1 MHFLKKKKN
10 KILTL
15 VLVASLATSLS
26 FGSVIY
32 YSFSD
37 ANISFDT
44 SSNGITDAELAP
56 INNATNDAV
65 VSNRDN
71 KLKPSPE
78 KIIRETETNTERLV
92 IPTVK
97 KDDKVNEAAKPETKP
112 EIRRPDNNTVRPIRT
127 RSTTK
132 IVINGVTV
140 EAEIEGSPAFHV
152 HSEDTRR
159 RITNPTKPYQN
170 HTVDKIL
177 SVKVTEE
184 LRRSVISES
193 LNAGEGYDSG
203 AALFNNSLFNVFDKD
218 LSNTNDV
225 EKTLE
230 ELEAV
235 ANQNAS
241 VYENTLERY
250 KRLLDSDNVVN
261 FLKPGAKE
269 KYEELKPK
277 FKTNK
282 QRYIWLIANLDKNK
296 FTKIASTSEKYLAQ
310 GLTISPRSAF
320 INEKGEIDSNGWG
333 PPAEYNTVTSRIQ
346 KDNSTYRVFDYDTHY
361 NRSSDSIE
369 SGNYPGWTKT
379 DVTNQ
384 YTSKYD
390 FQEGQGITISELK
403 RDKATDAKD
412 KINSGLVLEID
423 VSKDYAYKKTKDLI
437 KKLKENKQTI
447 TSYRIKN
454 MGEKDSAQNFIE
466 ILSELPEEIPQ
477 LELFFSDKATNTAS
491 LIALENKKIKD
502 LSLYTNGNSLR
513 RSWSYNPLALRNTTW
528 INTIDYNVSA
538 EYSKHEK
545 ISTRI
550 TFNTLAF
557 DQKDYEKDGDYSRI
571 NDGLRMVYYARNNE
585 PFFQGGFGPGL
596 SPDKSLGENS
606 YPTGLDFTRIPKIK
620 SLRGLRFDDEYN
632 SSNRSRK
639 ITELTLYNTGSAFDI
654 SVEELNNANLEHLST
669 GEGNPEKPKIYFS
682 NGNETT
688 SIKITG
694 QGTISDKGRE
704 YLSKYFEYGESFK
717 GRPKQV
723 EVESGA
729 TELKKQL
736 ENWGF
741 NVSVSNGR
749 EFT

>member
-1 MHFLKKKKN
+1 MYFLKKKKN

-15 VLVASLATSLS
+15 VLVTSLATSLS

-71 KLKPSPE
+71 KLKPSPKEEIRKTDSTE
-78 KIIRETETNTERLV
+78 KLV
-92 IPTVK
+92 IPTVR
-97 KDDKVNEAAKPETKP
+97 KDDKVTEVAKPEFKP
-112 EIRRPDNNTVRPIRT
+112 EIRKPDSSNIKPAIT
-127 RSTTK
+127 RSTRK
-132 IVINGVTV
+132 IYISGVEV
-140 EAEIEGSPAFHV
+140 EAEVEGPPGFHV
-152 HSEDTRR
+152 HEEDKRR
-159 RITNPTKPYQN
+159 GISNPKKPYQN
-170 HTVDKIL
+170 QSVGKIL
-177 SVKVTEE
+177 NVKVTNE
-184 LRRSVISES
+184 LRNSVIKNS
-193 LNAGEGYDSG
+193 LTGGEGYDKG
-203 AALFNNSLFNVFDKD
+203 AGLFNNSLFNVFDKD

-230 ELEAV
+230 ELEVV

-241 VYENTLERY
+241 VYENTLESY

-261 FLKPGAKE
+261 FLKEGAKE

-296 FTKIASTSEKYLAQ
+296 FTKIASTSEKYLKE
-310 GLTISPRSAF
+310 GLTISPRNAF
-320 INEKGEIDSNGWG
+320 INENGEIDSNGWG
-333 PPAEYNTVTSRIQ
+333 PPNEFNTVTSRIQ
-346 KDNSTYRVFDYDTHY
+346 NDNSNYRTFSYDTPY
-361 NRSSDSIE
+361 NRSSHSIE
-369 SGNYPGWTKT
+369 SGNYPGWTKK
-379 DVTNQ
+379 DVTST
-384 YTSKYD
+384 YTKDYG
-390 FQEGQGITISELK
+390 FEEGKGITISELT
-403 RDKATDAKD
+403 RDKPTTAKD
-412 KINSGLVLEID
+412 KINQGLVLEID
-423 VSKDYAYKKTKDLI
+423 ASKDYAYGKTKELI
-437 KKLKENKQTI
+437 KKFKEKNQKI

-466 ILSELPEEIPQ
+466 ILSELPEHIPQ

-491 LIALENKKIKD
+491 LIALENKKIDD

-513 RSWSYNPLALRNTTW
+513 RSWSYNPLALKNITW

-538 EYSKHEK
+538 EYSKYEK

-606 YPTGLDFTRIPKIK
+606 YPTGLDFTRIPKIR

-639 ITELTLYNTGSAFDI
+639 ITELTLYNTGSAFNI

-694 QGTISDKGRE
+694 QGRISEKGRE
-704 YLSKYFEYGESFK
+704 YLSKYFKYGESFK
-717 GRPKQV
+717 GRPHLV

-736 ENWGF
+736 ESWGF
-741 NVSVSNGR
+741 NVNVSNGR

>member
-32 YSFSD
+32 YSFFD

-71 KLKPSPE
+71 KLKPSPKEEIRKTDSTE
-78 KIIRETETNTERLV
+78 KLV
-92 IPTVK
+92 IPTVRK
-97 KDDKVNEAAKPETKP
+97 EDKVTDSAKPEFKP
-112 EIRRPDNNTVRPIRT
+112 EIRKPDSSNIKPTVT
-127 RSTTK
+127 RSTRT
-132 IVINGVTV
+132 IVISGVEV
-140 EAEIEGSPAFHV
+140 EAEVEGPPGFHV
-152 HSEDTRR
+152 HKEDVARG
-159 RITNPTKPYQN
+159 IANPKKPYQN
-170 HTVDKIL
+170 QSVGKIL
-177 SVKVTEE
+177 NVKVTDD
-184 LRRSVISES
+184 LRRGVIRES
-193 LNAGEGYDSG
+193 LTGGEGYDKG

-261 FLKPGAKE
+261 FLKEGAKE

-333 PPAEYNTVTSRIQ
+333 PPNEFNTVTSRIQ
-346 KDNSTYRVFDYDTHY
+346 NDNSNYRTFSYDTPY
-361 NRSSDSIE
+361 NRPSDSVE
-369 SGNYPGWTKT
+369 SGNYPGWTKK
-379 DVTNQ
+379 DVTST
-384 YTSKYD
+384 YTKDYG
-390 FQEGQGITISELK
+390 FEEGKGITISELT
-403 RDKATDAKD
+403 RDKPTNAKD
-412 KINSGLVLEID
+412 KINKGLVLEID
-423 VSKDYAYKKTKDLI
+423 ASKDYAYGKTKELI
-437 KKLKENKQTI
+437 KKIKEKNQKI

-466 ILSELPEEIPQ
+466 ILSELPEHIPQ

-491 LIALENKKIKD
+491 LIALENKKIDD

-513 RSWSYNPLALRNTTW
+513 RSWSYNPLALKNTAW

-538 EYSKHEK
+538 EYSKHET

-606 YPTGLDFTRIPKIK
+606 YPTGLDFTRIPKIR

-694 QGTISDKGRE
+694 QGKISDRGRE

-717 GRPKQV
+717 GRPHIV

-741 NVSVSNGR
+741 NVSESTGR
-749 EFT
+749 SFT

>member
-1 MHFLKKKKN
+1 MHILKKKKS
-10 KILTL
+10 KILAMA
-15 VLVASLATSLS
+15 LVASLATSLS

-56 INNATNDAV
+56 INNATNDAII
-65 VSNRDN
+65 SNRDN
-71 KLKPSPE
+71 KLKPSTE
-78 KIIRETETNTERLV
+78 KIIRETDKNIEKLV

-97 KDDKVNEAAKPETKP
+97 KDEKIDAAKPETKP
-112 EIRRPDNNTVRPIRT
+112 DIIRPNSGSKP
-127 RSTTK
+127 RSSRFSTK
-132 IVINGVTV
+132 IYINGVEV

-152 HSEDTRR
+152 HSEDVTRK
-159 RITNPTKPYQN
+159 IANPTRPYQN

-177 SVKVTEE
+177 SIKVTDE
-184 LRRSVISES
+184 LRNSVINDS
-193 LNAGEGYDSG
+193 LTGSSGGYDSG
-203 AALFNNSLFNVFDKD
+203 AALFNNSLFNVYDQELSKTTD
-218 LSNTNDV
+218 LNKS
-225 EKTLE
+225 LE
-230 ELEAV
+230 SLEAV
-235 ANQNAS
+235 ANQNS
-241 VYENTLERY
+241 EVYKNTLERY
-250 KRLLDSDNVVN
+250 KRLLDSPNVVN

-269 KYEELKPK
+269 KYEQLKSQ
-277 FKTNK
+277 FKTNT
-282 QRYIWLIANLDKNK
+282 QRYIWLIANLDKTK
-296 FTKIASTSEKYLAQ
+296 FTKIASTSEKYLKE

-333 PPAEYNTVTSRIQ
+333 PPAEYNTVTSRLQ
-346 KDNSTYRVFDYDTHY
+346 KDNSTYRVFDYDQYY

-369 SGNYPGWTKT
+369 SGNYPGWTKK
-379 DVTNQ
+379 DVTSN
-384 YTSKYD
+384 YASTYGFEEKK
-390 FQEGQGITISELK
+390 GITISELT
-403 RDKATDAKD
+403 RDKHTNAKD

-423 VSKDYAYKKTKDLI
+423 VSQDYAYRKTKELI
-437 KKLKENKQTI
+437 KKFKEKNQKI

-454 MGEKDSAQNFIE
+454 MGEVNSSQNFID
-466 ILSELPEEIPQ
+466 ILSELPDEIPQ

-491 LIALENKKIKD
+491 LIALENKKIKE

-538 EYSKHEK
+538 EYSKYAK
-545 ISTRI
+545 ITTRI

-557 DQKDYEKDGDYSRI
+557 DEKDFQDGKYDRI

-606 YPTGLDFTRIPKIK
+606 YPTGLDFTRIPKIR

-639 ITELTLYNTGSAFDI
+639 ITELTLYNTGSAFNI

-669 GEGNPEKPKIYFS
+669 GEGNLEKPKIYFS

-694 QGTISDKGRE
+694 QGTITDKGRE
-704 YLSKYFEYGESFK
+704 YLGKYFKYGESFK
-717 GRPKQV
+717 GRPHIV

-729 TELKKQL
+729 TELQNQL
-736 ENWGF
+736 RQWGF
-741 NVSVSNGR
+741 NVNVSNGR